1 MRYGF
6 LDDDIF
12 EINMALQ
19 CKIKDMKRIIAEFK
33 SGDRY
38 LKLQKDYH
46 RIVAGYIKE
55 IEKLKKELA
64 DAHKQ
69 IVTVRQIWT
78 EECDKIW
85 REHVAE
91 ITKKD
96 EIIRKLEER
105 IWELQRQKD
114 ETETAL
120 TMNYEEKLYEKDRII
135 QELQNKLAH
144 YAALLGR
151 DSSNT
156 NLPTGQTPPGKEK
169 RIPNG
174 RKKSDKPK
182 GGQVGHEKHVLEK
195 PSAEKINDEI
205 DHKIE
210 EDEVCPVCGSENLIF
225 TGKYEEKVEIDIEV
239 RVKNILHRYWLY
251 ECADCGEIIKTGK
264 GPELWAECQYGP
276 TVQAI
281 ALSLMNTS
289 NTAINKVPVH
299 LSGITNG
306 EVTPCEGYIAKLMPR
321 AAGRPDLFMEELYKE
336 AINLPL
342 VYRDD
347 TVVMADRKRICLRF
361 YGNEKIAFYVAHDK
375 KDMAGVPEDNILEV
389 LSKETGVM
397 HDHNSINYNK
407 KFSFENIECNSHLTR
422 DIQKVIDEVD
432 HKELKELKDLVSMA
446 IKDRNDIILNGGDRF
461 GDEYI
466 EKFEN
471 KLTDILN
478 RLESVASENTSKYSG
493 PPERAP
499 VRRIRKFRDNYFAW
513 MKDFSLPTT
522 NNLSERAL
530 RQVKTKMKVSGQFS
544 STESANNYA
553 KVRSYIE
560 ACRRNG
566 INEVVALSR
575 LCAGNPYT
583 VKEILS
589 T

>member
-6 LDDDIF
+6 MDDDIF

-38 LKLQKDYH
+38 LKLRKSYQK
-46 RIVAGYIKE
+46 IIAGYKKE

-96 EIIRKLEER
+96 ETIRKLEEK

-210 EDEVCPVCGSENLIF
+210 EDEVCPVCGSENLSF

-239 RVKNILHRYWLY
+239 RVKNILHRYRLY

-306 EVTPCEGYIAKLMPR
+306 EVSPCEGYIAKLMPR
-321 AAGRPDLFMEELYKE
+321 AAGRLDLFMEELYKE

-342 VYRDD
+342 VYWDD

-375 KDMAGVPEDNILEV
+375 KDMAGVLEDKILEV
-389 LSKETGVM
+389 LPKETRVM

-422 DIQKVIDEVD
+422 DIQKVMDEVD

-446 IKDRNDIILNGGDRF
+446 IKDRKDIILNGGDRF
-461 GDEYI
+461 CDEYI

-471 KLTDILN
+471 KLTGILN

-493 PPERAP
+493 PPERAL
-499 VRRIRKFRDNYFAW
+499 VKRIRKFRDNYFAW

-522 NNLSERAL
+522 NNLSLCELFIMRTLL
-530 RQVKTKMKVSGQFS
+530 RTPL
-544 STESANNYA
+544 T
-553 KVRSYIE
+553 
-560 ACRRNG
+560 
-566 INEVVALSR
+566 INLFREKFA
-575 LCAGNPYT
+575 
-583 VKEILS
+583 
-589 T
+589 